1 MTQRNQ
7 NDLQLS
13 DKSVFLTK
21 NNVPDGGGTS
31 GMDAKENILRPTV
44 DLQVTLPQGHQTSI
58 TEDGSKALMDLLVE
72 LCSCYHLNPA
82 LHTLELLSPEG
93 HNLGFKPNALLGS
106 LNVACVLIKEKVWEE
121 KVVRRP
127 APKVPEN
134 ARPVKPV
141 RARAKKSVR
150 LMVNYHSSQ
159 KAVVRV
165 NPLVPLQ
172 ALIPVICDKCEFDS
186 AHVLLLK
193 DSISRHELPLDRSLT
208 ELGIKELYV
217 HDQRRDSICSSTA
230 SLGRAEKKG
239 LLGIFQFSK
248 RKSKTKT
255 TSMDMDDCD
264 DKVIQNTD
272 TQFYGASTV
281 SGISIEDRPST
292 LGQSQSVMSIPRMSP
307 KAESKKRRAPALPG
321 APTPSMGYSS
331 FEGYQDQLHLAE
343 GGHYKG
349 KVQQRTSSIR
359 AEGKGVIRSEA
370 ISLLS
375 MGLGSESQQRKR
387 KAPAPPP
394 TPSSITPGLD
404 DTSASATP
412 TPDSHANE
420 TPTVAFRNKVTQST
434 TISTT
439 TVVTQTVKPVPLK
452 TAVQPPPVCVTSTT
466 PSQSPT
472 PSNSTTD
479 SLAVQDSSSELSHSL
494 DDSDADLDQTGS
506 QCSSITS
513 STVSGSVQVQP
524 ATKSSSSRMM
534 ESERSSSMTAKL
546 NQETTSASSSR
557 SDTESA
563 LNLKLDEVE
572 NNRHSAMDLSPEQSE
587 FGAQGC
593 LLRQSSEMREPRTQ
607 KRDEKG
613 TTDRPAPPKPRR
625 SPAREPPQLVL
636 PPTPSSPPI
645 EPTESNSPQSPM
657 KAEEA
662 APQSWLHSTASGQK
676 SEIETPEEET
686 TSLGSSSGGSSLPD
700 QGYAASEG
708 MAEGEDSGMVSSPSD
723 TQPTSPDGS
732 LSLDGCGGGGGGR
745 LLGPVRDNSSDSDEG
760 CATWGSRHRH
770 NDISPQAKSGKVK
783 GYEEDPELTAQL
795 HQTLAD
801 LEAGLA
807 DHIDIVSAKE
817 TPYTMS
823 TDSNEVPVSVVDMDV
838 PVTAIDE
845 VLEDYERNIV
855 ENEAKSLT
863 RTESANSKGPG
874 FCHQSSVELQNKNN
888 NACTAADTNKSS
900 SANTKQPSQAE
911 LHKKSQGKSKTDK
924 KEENMLEAKMKER
937 SVTEINGVKEE
948 KAMKSNVDMQKHSKS
963 TEIKPDP
970 VKSNAQSL
978 QEKKPVLPDS
988 QRTVSAKRDEGI
1000 HRVQNNSSSGNSYG
1014 KITQNVTSRFGLKT
1028 FTVVPPKPSVL
1039 HAASGV
1045 PAVSTVSAI
1054 KIDDQGNM
1062 VKVAISRNKV
1072 GGSSESGINYSK
1084 GSPLLGKAKAFWSST
1099 ERQESAVPY
1108 NKGLIDKAKEST
1120 DGLKRT
1126 PSAISE
1132 TTLKT
1137 TNIEDL
1143 KTAQFSLNKPAER
1156 APPKEGKEE
1165 AKELVKDIK
1174 TAKEE
1179 LVEVD
1184 SKISVSRNVQQPSNK
1199 PALPDLRKDLSFL
1212 KPSRRTS
1219 SQYVASAINKYTP
1232 KTSVKPSSMPNVPD
1246 SSASLNTQTIDFQR
1260 SGRSIQVNPHQSSSL
1275 SDNKENE
1282 SAFKSNPSG
1291 PKRSLSY
1298 PEYMSDSQRNF
1309 GEVRPDS
1316 GGFGSCV
1323 GSIKG
1328 SSNALE
1334 TETTKNKHI
1343 QSGSPAQINITTNN
1357 DRDNIKNILPR
1368 NPSPAKICP
1377 LNSSAK
1383 PPTAPKTV
1391 YQGQTSNTWD
1401 MPKAATHLTPEEKE
1415 QLSVTV
1421 ADSGLAPGP
1430 PPVTVFGPVKKFRPV
1445 ICKSVEKETSLHS
1458 SLMEA
1463 IQTGGGRD
1471 RLKKISTSGTSS
1483 MKNTSYV
1490 EEENERSALLAAI
1503 RAQKNSGRLR
1513 KTKSEAA
1520 DELEK
1525 FRKTS
1530 EEDKSAGPPYF
1541 PSSPSLTCT
1550 SLPVFTPPPPPPPAP
1565 VIAPPP
1571 PPPPV
1576 LPQGKP
1582 STVAHPS
1589 SNAAMNPAMA
1599 REAMLEAIR
1608 SGSAAERLKKVAVP
1622 TKTVKVN
1629 GRLGTIQANSS
1640 TLPQQ

>member
-1 MTQRNQ
+1 MKARAPPPPQAPQPAPRHI
-7 NDLQLS
+7 
-13 DKSVFLTK
+13 FR

-31 GMDAKENILRPTV
+31 GIDAKENILRPTV
-44 DLQVTLPQGHQTSI
+44 DLQLTLPQGHQTSI

-72 LCSCYHLNPA
+72 LCSRYHLNPA

-106 LNVACVLIKEKVWEE
+106 LN
-121 KVVRRP
+121 
-127 APKVPEN
+127 
-134 ARPVKPV
+134 
-141 RARAKKSVR
+141 
-150 LMVNYHSSQ
+150 
-159 KAVVRV
+159 
-165 NPLVPLQ
+165 
-172 ALIPVICDKCEFDS
+172 ALIPVICDKCDFDA

-193 DSISRHELPLDRSLT
+193 DSISHHELPLDRSLT

-217 HDQRRDSICSSTA
+217 HDQSLDSICSSTT

-248 RKSKTKT
+248 RKSK
-255 TSMDMDDCD
+255 
-264 DKVIQNTD
+264 
-272 TQFYGASTV
+272 GASTV

-292 LGQSQSVMSIPRMSP
+292 LGQSQSVMNIPRMSP
-307 KAESKKRRAPALPG
+307 KAETKKRRAPALPG
-321 APTPSMGYSS
+321 ASTPSMGYTS
-331 FEGYQDQLHLAE
+331 FEGYQ
-343 GGHYKG
+343 
-349 KVQQRTSSIR
+349 
-359 AEGKGVIRSEA
+359 
-370 ISLLS
+370 

-420 TPTVAFRNKVTQST
+420 TSTLAFNKVTQST

-439 TVVTQTVKPVPLK
+439 TVVTQTVKPGPLK
-452 TAVQPPPVCVTSTT
+452 TAVQPPTVCVTSTT
-466 PSQSPT
+466 LSQSPT

-494 DDSDADLDQTGS
+494 DDSDTDLDQTGS

-513 STVSGSVQVQP
+513 STVSGSVQVQ
-524 ATKSSSSRMM
+524 SSSSKMK
-534 ESERSSSMTAKL
+534 ESERSSSTTAKL

-572 NNRHSAMDLSPEQSE
+572 NNRHSAM
-587 FGAQGC
+587 
-593 LLRQSSEMREPRTQ
+593 
-607 KRDEKG
+607 G

-662 APQSWLHSTASGQK
+662 APQSWLHSRASGQK

-732 LSLDGCGGGGGGR
+732 LSLDGCGGGVGGR

-770 NDISPQAKSGKVK
+770 NDISPQPKSGKVK

-863 RTESANSKGPG
+863 RTASANSKGPG
-874 FCHQSSVELQNKNN
+874 FCHLSSVELQNKNN

-900 SANTKQPSQAE
+900 STNTKQSSQPE
-911 LHKKSQGKSKTDK
+911 QHKKSQGKSKTDK

-937 SVTEINGVKEE
+937 SVTGINSVKEA
-948 KAMKSNVDMQKHSKS
+948 KAGKSNVDMQKHSKS

-978 QEKKPVLPDS
+978 QEKEPVLPDS
-988 QRTVSAKRDEGI
+988 QRTVPTKRDEGI
-1000 HRVQNNSSSGNSYG
+1000 HRVQNNSSSSNSYG

-1028 FTVVPPKPSVL
+1028 FTVVPPKPSVS

-1072 GGSSESGINYSK
+1072 GASSESGINYSE
-1084 GSPLLGKAKAFWSST
+1084 GSPLLGKAKAFWSSN

-1143 KTAQFSLNKPAER
+1143 KTTQFPLHKPAER

-1165 AKELVKDIK
+1165 AKELAKDIK

-1179 LVEVD
+1179 LVELD
-1184 SKISVSRNVQQPSNK
+1184 SKISVSKNVQQPSNK
-1199 PALPDLRKDLSFL
+1199 PALPPPILPDLRKDLSFL

-1232 KTSVKPSSMPNVPD
+1232 KTSVKPSSIPNVPD
-1246 SSASLNTQTIDFQR
+1246 SSASLKTQTIDFQR

-1291 PKRSLSY
+1291 PKRSVSY
-1298 PEYMSDSQRNF
+1298 PEHMSDSQRNF

-1316 GGFGSCV
+1316 GGFGSYV

-1328 SSNALE
+1328 NSNAIE
-1334 TETTKNKHI
+1334 TETTKNKPI

-1357 DRDNIKNILPR
+1357 DRDNIKNIQPR
-1368 NPSPAKICP
+1368 NPSLAKICP

-1391 YQGQTSNTWD
+1391 YQGQTSNTRD
-1401 MPKAATHLTPEEKE
+1401 MPKAATNLTPEEKA
-1415 QLSVTV
+1415 QPSVTV

-1471 RLKKISTSGTSS
+1471 RLKKISTSGPSS

-1503 RAQKNSGRLR
+1503 RAQNNSGRLR

-1520 DELEK
+1520 DELER
-1525 FRKTS
+1525 FRKTP
-1530 EEDKSAGPPYF
+1530 EEDKSAGPPYS
-1541 PSSPSLTCT
+1541 PSSLSSTCT

-1565 VIAPPP
+1565 MIA

-1589 SNAAMNPAMA
+1589 SNTSMNPAMA

-1629 GRLGTIQANSS
+1629 GRLGTIQADSS

>member
-1 MTQRNQ
+1 MTESSKPPSGKRMKARAPPPPQAPQPAPRHI
-7 NDLQLS
+7 
-13 DKSVFLTK
+13 FR

-44 DLQVTLPQGHQTSI
+44 DLQLTLPQGHQTSI
-58 TEDGSKALMDLLVE
+58 TENGSKALMDLLVE

-82 LHTLELLSPEG
+82 LHTLELLSLEG

-127 APKVPEN
+127 APKVPE
-134 ARPVKPV
+134 KT
-141 RARAKKSVR
+141 VR

-165 NPLVPLQ
+165 NPLVPLK

-217 HDQRRDSICSSTA
+217 HDQSLVLQPKMASAPALNYSDSICSSTT

-292 LGQSQSVMSIPRMSP
+292 LGQSQSVMNIPRMSP

-321 APTPSMGYSS
+321 APTPSMGYAS
-331 FEGYQDQLHLAE
+331 FEGYQ
-343 GGHYKG
+343 
-349 KVQQRTSSIR
+349 
-359 AEGKGVIRSEA
+359 
-370 ISLLS
+370 

-420 TPTVAFRNKVTQST
+420 TPTAAFRNKVTQST
-434 TISTT
+434 TISTI

-466 PSQSPT
+466 HSQSPT

-513 STVSGSVQVQP
+513 STASGSVQVQP

-534 ESERSSSMTAKL
+534 ESERSSSLTAKL

-572 NNRHSAMDLSPEQSE
+572 NNRHSAM
-587 FGAQGC
+587 A
-593 LLRQSSEMREPRTQ
+593 
-607 KRDEKG
+607 
-613 TTDRPAPPKPRR
+613 
-625 SPAREPPQLVL
+625 
-636 PPTPSSPPI
+636 
-645 EPTESNSPQSPM
+645 
-657 KAEEA
+657 
-662 APQSWLHSTASGQK
+662 WLHSTASGQK

-732 LSLDGCGGGGGGR
+732 LSLDGCGGGGGER

-924 KEENMLEAKMKER
+924 KEENMLETKMKER
-937 SVTEINGVKEE
+937 SVTEINGVKED
-948 KAMKSNVDMQKHSKS
+948 KAVKSNVDMQKHSKS

-970 VKSNAQSL
+970 VKSNTQSL

-988 QRTVSAKRDEGI
+988 QRTVSTKRDEGI
-1000 HRVQNNSSSGNSYG
+1000 HRVQNNSSCSNSYG

-1072 GGSSESGINYSK
+1072 GGSSESGINYSE
-1084 GSPLLGKAKAFWSST
+1084 GSPLLGKAKAFWSSN

-1143 KTAQFSLNKPAER
+1143 KTAQFSFNKPAER

-1165 AKELVKDIK
+1165 AKDLVKDIK

-1179 LVEVD
+1179 LVEMD
-1184 SKISVSRNVQQPSNK
+1184 SKISVSKNVQQPSNK
-1199 PALPDLRKDLSFL
+1199 PALPAPILPDLRKDLSFL

-1246 SSASLNTQTIDFQR
+1246 SSASLKTQTIDFQR
-1260 SGRSIQVNPHQSSSL
+1260 SSRSIQVNPHQSSSL

-1291 PKRSLSY
+1291 PKRSVSY

-1343 QSGSPAQINITTNN
+1343 QSGSPAQIHITTNN
-1357 DRDNIKNILPR
+1357 DRDNKNILPR
-1368 NPSPAKICP
+1368 NPSPARICP

-1541 PSSPSLTCT
+1541 PSSSSLTCT

-1565 VIAPPP
+1565 MIAHP

-1589 SNAAMNPAMA
+1589 SNTAMNPAMA